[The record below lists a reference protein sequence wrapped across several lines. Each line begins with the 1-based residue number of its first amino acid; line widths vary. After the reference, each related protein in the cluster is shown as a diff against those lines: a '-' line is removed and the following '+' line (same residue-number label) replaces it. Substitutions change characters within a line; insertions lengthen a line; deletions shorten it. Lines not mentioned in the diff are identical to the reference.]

1 MQPAYFSATVIV
13 ITLISSATTIYLT
26 RWLSKILKDQREVL
40 TTTANLLASK
50 NLETF
55 QRLQWTTAETQ
66 KSQSGAVEEVP
77 VLDDTAL
84 ANRLAEKY
92 NAMGFDPAL
101 AYNQDDPDFMTEF
114 GFNR

>member
-1 MQPAYFSATVIV
+1 V

-55 QRLQWTTAETQ
+55 QRLQWTTKET
-66 KSQSGAVEEVP
+66 SRSEPVEEAP
-77 VLDDTAL
+77 ILDDEAL
-84 ANRLAEKY
+84 AVSLAKRYEK
-92 NAMGFDPAL
+92 MGLNPNM